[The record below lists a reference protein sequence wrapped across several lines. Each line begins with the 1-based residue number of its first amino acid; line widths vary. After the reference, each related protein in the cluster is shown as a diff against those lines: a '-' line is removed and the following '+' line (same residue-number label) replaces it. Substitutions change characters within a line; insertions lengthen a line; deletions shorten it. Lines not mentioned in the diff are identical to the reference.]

1 MIHRKPSQAEVIND
15 IKVELNNRKDSL
27 EHLLNK
33 LESTGWTK
41 DEKELADEHV
51 SYIKKYD
58 PIVKSFY
65 RPATA

>member
-1 MIHRKPSQAEVIND
+1 MTYRKPSQAEIIDD
-15 IKVELNNRKDSL
+15 IKVELANRKDSL
-27 EHLLNK
+27 ERLLNK

-51 SYIKKYD
+51 AYIKKHA
-58 PIVKSFY
+58 PIVKAFY